1 MGTTL
6 HTLAPNPGAN
16 RPKKRLGRGHG
27 SGTHKTS
34 GKGTKGQKARTGH
47 HGIPKPGF
55 EGGQTAM
62 ARRLPKRGF
71 NNRFRKDVF
80 AVNLGDISARFKK
93 GGAVGIEQLKEVG
106 LVPRS
111 AKLVKILGDL
121 HEGQSLPGGLN
132 VTAHYISA
140 SAKAK
145 LEEGKGSFSAVAQ
158 RTPHSVKQAEQAKQ
172 ESAAKKAAKKAPA
185 AKKSAAK

>member
-16 RPKKRLGRGHG
+16 RPKKRVGRGHG

-71 NNRFRKDVF
+71 HNPARKQIF
-80 AVNLGDISARFKK
+80 AINLADIVTRWTSPA
-93 GGAVGIEQLKEVG
+93 GGLLSVQHLKDMG

-111 AKLVKILGDL
+111 AKLVKVLGTVR
-121 HEGQSLPGGLN
+121 EGQTLPAGLT
-132 VTAHYISA
+132 VEAHYISA
-140 SAKAK
+140 AARGHLEKAK
-145 LEEGKGSFSAVAQ
+145 GAFQEIALPK
-158 RTPHSVKQAEQAKQ
+158 PVKPQEKRKAK
-172 ESAAKKAAKKAPA
+172 EKAK
-185 AKKSAAK
+185 

>member
-1 MGTTL
+1 MDTTFPTL

-16 RPKKRLGRGHG
+16 RPKKRVGRGHG

-71 NNRFRKDVF
+71 NNRFRKDIF
-80 AVNLGDISARFKK
+80 AVNLGDIGLRFTKA
-93 GGAVGIEQLKEVG
+93 GATVGIDQLKESG

-111 AKLVKILGDL
+111 AKLVKILGSVR
-121 HEGQSLPGGLN
+121 EGQSLPGNLS
-132 VTAHYISA
+132 VSAHYISA

-145 LEEGKGSFSAVAQ
+145 LEGAKGSFTAVPL
-158 RTPHSVKQAEQAKQ
+158 RL
-172 ESAAKKAAKKAPA
+172 KKAEPGA
-185 AKKSAAK
+185 

>member
-71 NNRFRKDVF
+71 NNRFRKDIF
-80 AVNLGDISARFKK
+80 AVNLGDISARFTKA
-93 GGAVGIEQLKEVG
+93 GATVGIEQLKEVG

-111 AKLVKILGDL
+111 AKLVKILGTMN
-121 HEGQSLPGGLN
+121 ESASLTSLA
-132 VTAHYISA
+132 VSAHYISA
-140 SAKAK
+140 AAKAK
-145 LEEGKGSFSAVAQ
+145 LEGAKGSFTAVP
-158 RTPHSVKQAEQAKQ
+158 TGPKKAEQAAQ
-172 ESAAKKAAKKAPA
+172 
-185 AKKSAAK
+185 

>member
-71 NNRFRKDVF
+71 HNPSRKQIF
-80 AVNLGDISARFKK
+80 AVNLGDIGARF
-93 GGAVGIEQLKEVG
+93 
-106 LVPRS
+106 S
-111 AKLVKILGDL
+111 AG
-121 HEGQSLPGGLN
+121 SNLP
-132 VTAHYISA
+132 
-140 SAKAK
+140 
-145 LEEGKGSFSAVAQ
+145 E
-158 RTPHSVKQAEQAKQ
+158 
-172 ESAAKKAAKKAPA
+172 APA
-185 AKKSAAK
+185 

>member
-6 HTLAPNPGAN
+6 DTLAPNPGAN

-71 NNRFRKDVF
+71 NNPFRKEVF
-80 AVNLGDISARFKK
+80 GINIGDI
-93 GGAVGIEQLKEVG
+93 GAHFSKAPSGVIGPDQLKESG

-111 AKLVKILGDL
+111 AKLVKILGTL
-121 HEGQSLPGGLN
+121 KEGQSLPSGLA
-132 VTAHYISA
+132 VTAHYISV
-140 SAKAK
+140 SARGH
-145 LEEGKGSFSAVAQ
+145 LERVKGSFQEIAQ
-158 RTPHSVKQAEQAKQ
+158 PKPETPQEKRKAKDK
-172 ESAAKKAAKKAPA
+172 AK
-185 AKKSAAK
+185 

>member
-71 NNRFRKDVF
+71 HNPFRKEIF
-80 AVNLGDISARFKK
+80 AVNLGDIAARFPADA
-93 GGAVGIEQLKEVG
+93 GEVINIDRLKAAG

-111 AKLVKILGDL
+111 AKLVKILGTMR
-121 HEGQSLPGGLN
+121 EGQKLAAGTTIN
-132 VTAHYISA
+132 AHYIS
-140 SAKAK
+140 
-145 LEEGKGSFSAVAQ
+145 VAA
-158 RTPHSVKQAEQAKQ
+158 RGHIEQAKGAFQ
-172 ESAAKKAAKKAPA
+172 EIALPKPIKPQEKRQAPNKGGRQAKPRAK
-185 AKKSAAK
+185 

>member
-1 MGTTL
+1 MATTL
-6 HTLAPNPGAN
+6 HNIAPNPGAN
-16 RPKKRLGRGHG
+16 TAKKRVGRGHG

-71 NNRFRKDVF
+71 INPFRKEVF
-80 AVNLGDISARFKK
+80 AVNLGDIGARFSEA
-93 GGAVGIEQLKEVG
+93 GTSVDLLKLREAG

-111 AKLVKILGDL
+111 AKFVKILGGVR
-121 HEGQSLPGGLN
+121 EGQALAKHLSIH
-132 VTAHYISA
+132 AHFISA
-140 SAKAK
+140 SARKQLEDSAGAFHEISVGPAPKA
-145 LEEGKGSFSAVAQ
+145 ENKG
-158 RTPHSVKQAEQAKQ
+158 
-172 ESAAKKAAKKAPA
+172 
-185 AKKSAAK
+185 

>member
-71 NNRFRKDVF
+71 NNRFRKDIF
-80 AVNLGDISARFKK
+80 AVNLGDISTRFKK
-93 GGAVGIEQLKEVG
+93 AGAVGIEQLKDAG

-121 HEGQSLPGGLN
+121 HEGQSLAGGLN
-132 VTAHYISA
+132 VSAHYISA
-140 SAKAK
+140 AAKTK
-145 LEEGKGSFSAVAQ
+145 LEEAKGSFTAIEQ
-158 RTPHSVKQAEQAKQ
+158 RAPHSAKQ
-172 ESAAKKAAKKAPA
+172 KQSEKAQEQKASPKAPAKAAK
-185 AKKSAAK
+185 